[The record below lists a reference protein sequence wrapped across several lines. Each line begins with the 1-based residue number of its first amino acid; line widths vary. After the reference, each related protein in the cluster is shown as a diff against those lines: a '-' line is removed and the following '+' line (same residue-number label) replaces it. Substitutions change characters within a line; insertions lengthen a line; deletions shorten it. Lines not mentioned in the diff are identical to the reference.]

1 MHSLPN
7 VKSSLFPSIHLLQKC
22 RRLAR
27 MLRIKRVH
35 FMHETFNSP
44 SCSKWIKMKV
54 MKRYAKVEKFWNSR
68 KRIQGCFVFC
78 RLHKSGRQKIWI
90 AIVGRFFDIIPLWK
104 YSKEM
109 NSREASERRL
119 TWKEDNKMELQIK

>member
-7 VKSSLFPSIHLLQKC
+7 VKSSLSPSIHLLQKC

-78 RLHKSGRQKIWI
+78 RLHKSSAK
-90 AIVGRFFDIIPLWK
+90 K
-104 YSKEM
+104 YELLLLVDSSILYHCE
-109 NSREASERRL
+109 N
-119 TWKEDNKMELQIK
+119 TWKKWTVERHRNGGSHGKRIIKWNYK